1 LRRSALEP
9 DKLGEWW
16 LWPTTA
22 ALDQARNGSVWI
34 REEAAMA
41 TDKELEQYAHDCIR
55 LAGMTDDPAI
65 REPLLKMAREWMEVA
80 VPSNSKSHWASS
92 REAEI

>member
-1 LRRSALEP
+1 
-9 DKLGEWW
+9 
-16 LWPTTA
+16 
-22 ALDQARNGSVWI
+22 
-34 REEAAMA
+34 MA

-80 VPSNSKSHWASS
+80 RAEQQQCSARASPLRRLFSALPAFRIRPSSTL
-92 REAEI
+92 